1 MLECLYAASYPTC
14 VRLKTSED
22 FLASATF
29 NDSGTL
35 VLFHNKYLYSFNIYS

>member
-1 MLECLYAASYPTC
+1 MLPPTF
-14 VRLKTSED
+14 VSHKTSED

-35 VLFHNKYLYSFNIYS
+35 VLFHNKYLYFFNIYS